1 MNIGDQV
8 RLLHGKEQGVIKKI
22 SSSGRIE
29 VEVEDGFVIPAL
41 KSELVLIHASEK
53 QYFGKRSHDDTPVE
67 TPTPISQPKDQGLYL
82 AFVPINDK
90 NLSLY
95 LINDSKESYV
105 AHVSEVYGTNHRTL
119 FGNTLNS
126 GEAKKFDDRL
136 LQEMDEWPAFLF
148 RFIPIQPKLE
158 KAIPAFERQL
168 KMKPTQFFKHLSEA
182 PRIGKSAYLFG
193 FEQNTRELDIS
204 ALNVELNNGT
214 SQSVATVAFK
224 KPPKSIDLHIEEIV
238 KESKGMS
245 NSEMLRIQ
253 LEVFDKNLNQAIAS
267 GMDEITFI
275 HGIGNG
281 VLRKEIHKILSQL
294 GNIKYFQDTQK
305 DQWGYGATL
314 VKIS

>member
-1 MNIGDQV
+1 MNIGDRV
-8 RLLHGKEQGVIKKI
+8 RLLHGKEQGIIKKI

-41 KSELVLIHASEK
+41 KSELVLIHESEK
-53 QYFGKRSHDDTPVE
+53 QYFGEKTQEESSAE

-82 AFVPINDK
+82 AFVPLNDQ

-95 LINDSKESYV
+95 LINDSQQSYV
-105 AHVSEVYGTNHRTL
+105 AHVSEVYGNNHRTL
-119 FGNTLNS
+119 LGSTLNS

-168 KMKPTQFFKHLSEA
+168 KMKPTQFFKHLSKA

-193 FEQNTRELDIS
+193 FEQTTKELDIR
-204 ALNVELNNGT
+204 ALNAELNGKT
-214 SQSVATVAFK
+214 SQPEIQNPIK
-224 KPPKSIDLHIEEIV
+224 KPARSIDLHIEELV
-238 KESKGMS
+238 KDAKGMS

-253 LEVFDKNLNQAIAS
+253 LEVFEKNLNQAIAS

-275 HGIGNG
+275 HGVGNG
-281 VLRKEIHKILSQL
+281 VLRKEIHKLLSQL

-314 VKIS
+314 VRIS